1 MPQMILLFGKTKTF
15 GKPVI
20 YYFLFYSIL
29 SSGISHSVTSDMQ
42 TIEQE
47 SPTLAKPRKKYQED
61 PEDSYFSSQWSE
73 QSSRYGCVRGWP

>member
-1 MPQMILLFGKTKTF
+1 MFLTLFINTSSFGMSCKTF
-15 GKPVI
+15 TSRRGPKRGLPAVTLR
-20 YYFLFYSIL
+20 LFVF

-61 PEDSYFSSQWSE
+61 SEDSYFSS
-73 QSSRYGCVRGWP
+73 SSR